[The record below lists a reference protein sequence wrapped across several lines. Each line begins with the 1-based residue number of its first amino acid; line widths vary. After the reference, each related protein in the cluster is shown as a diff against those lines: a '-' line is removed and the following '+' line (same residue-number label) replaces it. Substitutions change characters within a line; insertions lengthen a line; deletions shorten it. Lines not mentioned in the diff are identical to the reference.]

1 MKINEMLEMLKNAP
15 LDAQIIGSVMMF
27 TNEIDNTNRSFEK
40 KLVIQTL
47 FTELILGLGREKYK
61 QVKENNVESEDLQHI
76 RELLEKIKKK
86 KQ

>member
-1 MKINEMLEMLKNAP
+1 MKLIIRTGVLK
-15 LDAQIIGSVMMF
+15 
-27 TNEIDNTNRSFEK
+27 K